1 VRLARLRATA
11 VAIAASGAVLG
22 VLAAVAVLAPWL
34 APRDPI
40 QNDLARSLQEP
51 FQAGAPLGTDH
62 LGRDILTRLLY
73 GARVSLV
80 VAVVAVGISGL
91 LGVLLGLVSGF
102 YGGLLD
108 STIMAVAD
116 VQLSFPFL
124 LLVVSVVAI
133 LGPGL
138 VNVVLVLG
146 LTGWVAYARIVR
158 STVLSLRSAEFVLA
172 VRAAGARDR
181 RVLLRHILPNVLSP
195 ILVVAT
201 FSVAQMIVWEAGLS
215 FLGLG
220 VQPPTPTWGGM
231 LSDGRQYLATA
242 WWIATFPGLAI
253 MLVVLCLNLVGDWL
267 RDAFDPTLDVAR
279 P

>member
-1 VRLARLRATA
+1 M
-11 VAIAASGAVLG
+11 AIAIGASGAVLG
-22 VLAAVAVLAPWL
+22 LLAAVAILAPWL

-40 QNDLARSLQEP
+40 QNDLARSLQAP

-91 LGVLLGLVSGF
+91 LGVLLGLLSGF
-102 YGGLLD
+102 YGGPVD
-108 STIMAVAD
+108 SAIMAVAD

-146 LTGWVAYARIVR
+146 VTGWVAYARIVR
-158 STVLSLRSAEFVLA
+158 STVLGLRGAEFVVA

-267 RDAFDPTLDVAR
+267 RDALDPTLGV
-279 P
+279 

>member
-1 VRLARLRATA
+1 
-11 VAIAASGAVLG
+11 
-22 VLAAVAVLAPWL
+22 
-34 APRDPI
+34 
-40 QNDLARSLQEP
+40 
-51 FQAGAPLGTDH
+51 
-62 LGRDILTRLLY
+62 
-73 GARVSLV
+73 
-80 VAVVAVGISGL
+80 
-91 LGVLLGLVSGF
+91 
-102 YGGLLD
+102 
-108 STIMAVAD
+108 
-116 VQLSFPFL
+116 
-124 LLVVSVVAI
+124 VSVVAI

-146 LTGWVAYARIVR
+146 VTGWVAYARIVR
-158 STVLSLRSAEFVLA
+158 STVLGLRGAEFVVA

-253 MLVVLCLNLVGDWL
+253 FVTTLVINLMGNALRDWL
-267 RDAFDPTLDVAR
+267 DPHMKL
-279 P
+279 